1 MMFSS
6 QPSGPR
12 RGLTGTHV
20 LMSLVGFFA
29 VIVVADAT
37 LIYKALTTF
46 GGVDNVNAYRDGLAY
61 NQRIESDTRQSA
73 LGWEEGVELGGDP
86 LRLRVSLKDREG
98 RPSPARSSSPK
109 WDARRRTGSTAS
121 STSSRSIPAYTKPC
135 SKPQGRVPGS
145 PTCRPFPAMTPRS
158 RTFRFGGG
166 CGSRLR
172 YSPSRAERA

>member
-1 MMFSS
+1 MMVSS

-46 GGVDNVNAYRDGLAY
+46 GGVDNVKAYRDGLAY

-98 RPSPARSSSPK
+98 APVAGKKLVAEVGRPATNRFDSKLNLVEVNPGIYEAMLETAGQGTWIADVQAFSSH
-109 WDARRRTGSTAS
+109 DAAKPDFQVRRRLWVA
-121 STSSRSIPAYTKPC
+121 P
-135 SKPQGRVPGS
+135 
-145 PTCRPFPAMTPRS
+145 
-158 RTFRFGGG
+158 
-166 CGSRLR
+166 
-172 YSPSRAERA
+172 